1 MRIEKTIDR
10 DSKQKLYVQIY
21 SIIKDKIETGEWPAD
36 TQIPTE
42 DDLCKMYDVSK
53 VTVREAI
60 QELVREGSLKRQQG
74 KGTFVTYSV
83 PHPGLGMRTRLS
95 EDIFGEGVTVNK
107 EILAKGIHEPSEDIR
122 RVMMTEDDLYYIL
135 CRKVVD
141 GKIYA
146 EELFIP
152 LFIFPDTDID
162 REDVANRSLY
172 EIIEEKSVKKIFRV
186 VQTCEITEIKENMT
200 SLMHMKEG
208 APALLMTRTLI
219 SSDGTT
225 IGYSRLI
232 GSGSR
237 SMIQI
242 EFERIR

>member
-10 DSKQKLYVQIY
+10 DSKLKLYVQIY
-21 SIIKDKIETGEWPAD
+21 TIIREKIKSGEWPAG

-42 DDLCKMYDVSK
+42 DELCKTYDVSK

-60 QELVREGSLKRQQG
+60 QELVREGCLKRQQG

-95 EDIFGEGVTVNK
+95 EDMFGEGVTVKK
-107 EILAKGIHEPSEDIR
+107 EILERGMQEPSED
-122 RVMMTEDDLYYIL
+122 VKTVLMTGEGLYYIFS
-135 CRKVVD
+135 RKIAD
-141 GKIYA
+141 EKTYA

-152 LFIFPDTDID
+152 LFILPDIEN
-162 REDVANRSLY
+162 EDLAGRSLY
-172 EIIEEKSVKKIFRV
+172 ELIEEKGVKKIFRV
-186 VQTCEITEIKENMT
+186 LQTCEITGIKKNMT
-200 SLMHMKEG
+200 SVLHMKEG
-208 APALLMTRTLI
+208 TPALLISRTLI
-219 SSDGTT
+219 SSDGTP
-225 IGYSRLI
+225 IGHSRLI
-232 GSGSR
+232 GSGTG